1 MNKKYLE
8 YSIKELIDII
18 ESNQEKIHQLEQ
30 EKKRITETNNLFVKM
45 VKDLKK
51 ENKHLKLLNSI
62 NDLKNNWF

>member
-62 NDLKNNWF
+62 NDLKNN